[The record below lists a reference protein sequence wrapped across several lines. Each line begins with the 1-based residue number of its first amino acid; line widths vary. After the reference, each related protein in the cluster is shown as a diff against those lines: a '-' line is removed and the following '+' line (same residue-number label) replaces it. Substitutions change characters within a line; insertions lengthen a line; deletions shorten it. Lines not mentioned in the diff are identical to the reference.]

1 MFKACQY
8 AINDTNIGYGKEVNV
23 VKVQSA
29 LYKTITW
36 ITKLR
41 KGRLEWELACEVDLR
56 AWKLKSLVKICF
68 AWKVVLFQETLE
80 YYETINICYHQ

>member
-8 AINDTNIGYGKEVNV
+8 VINDTNIGYGKEVSV

-36 ITKLR
+36 IKKLINFVILLLWKILKTYLR
-41 KGRLEWELACEVDLR
+41 CLA
-56 AWKLKSLVKICF
+56 
-68 AWKVVLFQETLE
+68 
-80 YYETINICYHQ
+80 

>member
-1 MFKACQY
+1 
-8 AINDTNIGYGKEVNV
+8 
-23 VKVQSA
+23 
-29 LYKTITW
+29 
-36 ITKLR
+36 
-41 KGRLEWELACEVDLR
+41 LR